1 MANRRKPSPLDRFLR
16 LFTDVRAGE
25 GATVVL
31 LAVNVFLILAAY
43 SVLKPVREALI
54 LAQGSAELKSY
65 ISAGQVGVLAL
76 AVPAYGVL
84 ATRLARRRLINVVTA
99 FFIVCLVLFYV
110 LSQMDV
116 PLGVVFFLWIGIFSL
131 MIVAQF
137 WSFANDIYTNEEGE
151 RLFPIVAFG
160 ASAGAVLGAVIAG
173 RLIEPLGVYQLMLVG
188 GAFLFLA
195 LMVSNRVDTR
205 ERHRAGSLS
214 FDLGA
219 QEEVPAASGEIR
231 IDSREMRKLTL
242 EDLEAEPEPDEDE
255 FEIVEE
261 TGQGPFELVF
271 RCRFLLMIAF
281 LMLFLN
287 WVNTTG
293 GYMLDRIVL
302 DTAEGAVAAG
312 QAAGLS
318 VEQYIGKFYSDF
330 NAVVNLVGLLIQ
342 LFLVS
347 RIIKY
352 FGIRIAILFLPLIAL
367 GVYGILAF
375 YPLLQVVR
383 WAKTAE
389 NATDYSLNNTVRH
402 ALFLPCTR
410 EQKYKAKQ
418 AIDSFFWRAG
428 DVLSALLVFVGTSI
442 FAWTIN
448 SFAVFNIGLVLIW
461 LVLAFFIG
469 REYTKLV
476 ASGRPPCVSL
486 RQESMSKPETAV
498 AGAAREI

>member
-219 QEEVPAASGEIR
+219 LEEIPAASGEIR

-242 EDLEAEPEPDEDE
+242 EDLEAAPEPDEDE

-261 TGQGPFELVF
+261 TGQGPFALVF
-271 RCRFLLMIAF
+271 RCRYLLMIAF

-318 VEQYIGKFYSDF
+318 VEQNIGKFYSDF
-330 NAVVNLVGLLIQ
+330 HAVVNLLGLLIQ

-367 GVYGILAF
+367 GVYVILAF
-375 YPLLQVVR
+375 SPLLQVVR
-383 WAKTAE
+383 W
-389 NATDYSLNNTVRH
+389 SM
-402 ALFLPCTR
+402 
-410 EQKYKAKQ
+410 
-418 AIDSFFWRAG
+418 
-428 DVLSALLVFVGTSI
+428 TS
-442 FAWTIN
+442 
-448 SFAVFNIGLVLIW
+448 
-461 LVLAFFIG
+461 
-469 REYTKLV
+469 
-476 ASGRPPCVSL
+476 
-486 RQESMSKPETAV
+486 
-498 AGAAREI
+498 

>member
-116 PLGVVFFLWIGIFSL
+116 PLGIIFFLWIGIFSL

-151 RLFPIVAFG
+151 RLFPIVMIGG
-160 ASAGAVLGAVIAG
+160 AAGGVLGAVIAG

-188 GAFLFLA
+188 GALLFLA
-195 LMVSNRVDTR
+195 LMISNRVDTR

-214 FDLGA
+214 SDLGA
-219 QEEVPAASGEIR
+219 LEETPAASGEIR

-242 EDLEAEPEPDEDE
+242 EDLEAVPEPDEEE

-271 RCRFLLMIAF
+271 RCRYLLMIAF

-293 GYMLDRIVL
+293 EYLLGRVVL
-302 DTAEGAVAAG
+302 DAAVAAVAAG
-312 QAAGLS
+312 QAGGLS

-330 NAVVNLVGLLIQ
+330 FGVVNLAALLIQ

-367 GVYGILAF
+367 GAYGILAF
-375 YPLLQVVR
+375 YPLLQVIR

-442 FAWTIN
+442 FVWTVN
-448 SFAVFNIGLVLIW
+448 NFAVFNIGLVLIW

-498 AGAAREI
+498 AGAAQEI